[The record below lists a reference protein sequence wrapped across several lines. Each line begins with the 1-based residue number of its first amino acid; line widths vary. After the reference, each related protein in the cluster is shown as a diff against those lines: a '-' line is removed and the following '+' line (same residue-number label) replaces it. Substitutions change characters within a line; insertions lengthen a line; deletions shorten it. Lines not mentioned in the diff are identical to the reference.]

1 MRSESQGVAEG
12 RGGLPLAAETRECHR
27 LPHAMVAALFA
38 GVLATTSGWAAPA
51 EKLPT
56 ITSARLAHNLT
67 SEQAKR
73 GYPIHLRGVVTYF
86 DTDTGTGFG
95 SLYVHDST
103 GSIFVKLVGG
113 AVKSLPPGS
122 IVDVQGVSD
131 PGGFAPIVDRPRI
144 QVIGHTALPDDAVPV
159 SRTQLFAG
167 EYEGQWVQVEGIV
180 HSVSGSSH
188 TVILEL
194 STMDGILFTT
204 AVREAGA
211 DYSRLVDAKVR
222 IRGHEAPLY
231 NANGQMIGAR
241 VVFPSFSAVRVMEAA
256 ASDPF
261 QSRIVAIDNLLRW
274 DEVAALRHRVHL
286 RGSVTMQRPGSSLCI
301 RDATGGLCAQT
312 DQETHVAPGD
322 VADVVG
328 FAGAE
333 DSTSVLTDAVFRKAG
348 GGQPVAAQPVTAEQV
363 LEGKHNSEMIRI
375 DGELIGT
382 DQVASDTDLILSSG
396 NLIFT
401 GVLPRSQKGPE
412 VRAWKTG
419 SQLRITGIC
428 SVQHDP
434 RLSVVRDGVAVPKSF
449 KVLMGS
455 GADVTL
461 LEGPSWWT
469 PSHALVV
476 LALALTGTLVVLAW
490 VVVLRRRVQQKT
502 ILLLESEQRFRHMAQ
517 HDALTGLA
525 TRLVLQ
531 DRLNVALERVK
542 RQGTELAL
550 VMLDLDRFKEINDT
564 YGHHVGDDVLRVTSD
579 RLQATVRKSDT
590 VARMGGDEFVALLP
604 DLSDPYQVESM
615 AAKIVAALSEPIA
628 FAERNLTVSVSAG
641 VCTTLCGDLDADTLL
656 RNTDVA
662 LYEAKA
668 KGRNRFEIFEPE
680 MAQQAAEKGH
690 D

>member
-1 MRSESQGVAEG
+1 LRTESHGAVE
-12 RGGLPLAAETRECHR
+12 RRVRLPLAVKDGLRHR
-27 LPHAMVAALFA
+27 LPHALLATLFA
-38 GVLATTSGWAAPA
+38 GLLATAPGWAAPA

-56 ITSARLAHNLT
+56 ITSARQAHDLT

-86 DTDTGTGFG
+86 DIDTGTGFG

-113 AVKSLPPGS
+113 AIKSLPPGS
-122 IVDVQGVSD
+122 IVDVRGVSD

-144 QVIGHTALPDDAVPV
+144 LVIGHTTLPDDAVPV

-194 STMDGILFTT
+194 ATMDGNLFTT

-231 NANGQMIGAR
+231 NANNQMIGAR
-241 VVFPSFSAVRVMEAA
+241 VVFPNLSAIKVIEPAA
-256 ASDPF
+256 RDPF
-261 QSRIVAIDNLLRW
+261 QSRVIPINNLLRW
-274 DEVAALRHRVHL
+274 DEVATLHHRVRL
-286 RGSVTMQRPGSSLCI
+286 RGSVTMQWPGSSLCI

-312 DQETHVAPGD
+312 DQDTHLAPGD

-363 LEGKHNSEMIRI
+363 LRGKHNSEMIRI
-375 DGELIGT
+375 DGQLIGT
-382 DQVASDTDLILSSG
+382 DQVASDRELILSSG

-401 GVLPRSQKGPE
+401 AVLPRSLTGPE

-428 SVQHDP
+428 SVQYDP
-434 RLSVVRDGVAVPKSF
+434 RLSVLKDGVAVPKSF
-449 KVLMGS
+449 KVLIGS
-455 GADVTL
+455 PADVAV

-469 PSHALVV
+469 QGHALVL
-476 LALALTGTLVVLAW
+476 LALALTVTLVVLAW

-525 TRLVLQ
+525 TRLVLE
-531 DRLNVALERVK
+531 DRLNVALERAK
-542 RQGTELAL
+542 RQGKGLAL
-550 VMLDLDRFKEINDT
+550 LMLDLDRFKEINDT
-564 YGHHVGDDVLRVTSD
+564 YGHQVGDEVLRVTSN
-579 RLQATVRKSDT
+579 RIQAAVRKSDT

-604 DLSDPYQVESM
+604 DLSDPHLAESL
-615 AAKIVAALSEPIA
+615 AAKIVTALSAPIP
-628 FAERNLTVSVSAG
+628 FAGRDLTVSVSAG
-641 VCTTLCGDLDADTLL
+641 VCTALSGDLDADTLL
-656 RNTDVA
+656 RNTDIA
-662 LYEAKA
+662 MYEAKA
-668 KGRNRFEIFEPE
+668 KGRNRFEIFKPE
-680 MAQQAAEKGH
+680 MVHAHKK
-690 D
+690 